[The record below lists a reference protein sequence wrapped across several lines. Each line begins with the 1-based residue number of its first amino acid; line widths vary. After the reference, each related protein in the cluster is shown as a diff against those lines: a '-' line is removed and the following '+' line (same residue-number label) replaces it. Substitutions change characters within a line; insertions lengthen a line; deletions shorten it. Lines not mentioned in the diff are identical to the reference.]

1 MTVTVDLNYEIQEFD
16 ARVEFAVT
24 GAWAEGRYDAFK
36 LDRQAKKGT
45 GFYCR
50 LYRRIGEH
58 LVPAGE
64 TLKHVKIVGD
74 KVVVKF
80 DRNYIV
86 GTAK

>member
-1 MTVTVDLNYEIQEFD
+1 MTTVDLNYEIQEFD

-24 GAWAEGRYDAFK
+24 GAWAEGQYDAFK

-50 LYRRIGEH
+50 VYRRFGDQ

-64 TLKHVKIVGD
+64 TLKHLKVEGD
-74 KVVVKF
+74 QVVIKF
-80 DRNYIV
+80 DRDYVV
-86 GTAK
+86 GAVK